1 MMSWLSSLLGAGDVV
16 EKTMGGLD
24 SLFTSDD
31 ERNQAKIIIE
41 KQYQEFAGAL
51 ESQMTERWKADMASD
66 SWLSKNIRPGTWA
79 AMTILLIGVV
89 IASFVWE
96 VDSDAMG
103 LVKYGWMTITGLY
116 VPAREVGKGI
126 LNWKKK

>member
-1 MMSWLSSLLGAGDVV
+1 MMSWISSLLGAGDVV

-24 SLFTSDD
+24 KLFTSDD

-41 KQYQEFAGAL
+41 KQYQEFSGAL

-66 SWLSKNIRPGTWA
+66 SSLSKNIRPGTWA
-79 AMTILLIGVV
+79 AMTLLLICVV
-89 IASFVWE
+89 IASFIWE
-96 VDSDAMG
+96 VNPEAMG
-103 LVKYGWMTITGLY
+103 MVKYGWMTITGLY

>member
-1 MMSWLSSLLGAGDVV
+1 MSWISSLLGAGEVV

-24 SLFTSDD
+24 KLFTSDD

-41 KQYQEFAGAL
+41 KQLQDFTTTL

-66 SWLSKNIRPGTWA
+66 SSLSKNIRPGTWA
-79 AMTILLIGVV
+79 AMTLLLIGVV
-89 IASFVWE
+89 IASFIWE
-96 VDSDAMG
+96 VNSEAMG
-103 LVKYGWMTITGLY
+103 MVKYGWMTITGLY